1 MMLRPDGDA
10 ASDFQDY
17 TLLAVVAV
25 AAHLCNSHHKDHFIA
40 ALAQRY
46 HTDASALHTVTPCLL
61 LLAQL
66 CFHAYC

>member
-25 AAHLCNSHHKDHFIA
+25 SAHLCNSHHKDHFIA

-46 HTDASALHTVTPCLL
+46 HTDASALHTVTSCLL
-61 LLAQL
+61 LLAL
-66 CFHAYC
+66 PCFRADC

>member
-1 MMLRPDGDA
+1 MLMMLRPEGDA

-17 TLLAVVAV
+17 TLLAVGAV

-46 HTDASALHTVTPCLL
+46 HTDATALHTVRRMLIFD
-61 LLAQL
+61 A
-66 CFHAYC
+66 